1 METKMR
7 KSFLKFIPLIFFSI
21 SLNAQLSKKFEPID
35 IFDIEY
41 ISSPEI
47 SPQGDKILFLR
58 NFKDIMT
65 DKNLSNLWV
74 VNFDGSDMR
83 PITTGNHNASS
94 PKWSNSGKMFTYK
107 SNKEG
112 KSQLYLYNLENNSTQ
127 KLTNMQSSIGN
138 VEWSSDDKYLL
149 FNSFVESTDSR
160 LINMPKKPKG
170 ADWNSP
176 PIEIDDMVYR
186 YDGGGYRRSGNNQI
200 FILPIEG
207 GTPRQVS
214 SLDKNPGSAVWLGS
228 DKLLFSANLH
238 DDSDFEPN
246 NSEIYVL
253 DINSGEVKQLTTRFG
268 PDRSP
273 VVSPDKSKI
282 AFLGY
287 DDKYLGYQQ
296 NSLYVMDTD
305 GSNIKLISEGFDRNI
320 DNRCINCHRETEV
333 NAINWMRDGKGLYF
347 QYDTEGM
354 TKISSISLS
363 GKVKDIVD
371 EVGGLS
377 LGRSYSGG
385 SYTISPSGRYAF
397 TYGNVY
403 NPADLAVG
411 YNGSKDRLTYLNK
424 DLFDYKELGRVEEVW
439 YESSYDGK
447 KIQGWLVYPPNFDP
461 AINYPL
467 ILEIHGG
474 PFLNY
479 GFRFSAEVQLF
490 ASEGYFV
497 LYTNPRGST
506 SYGKDFA
513 NLIHHNYP
521 SQDYDDLMSGVDHVI
536 KRDYID
542 GDNLFVTG
550 GSGGGVLTS
559 WIVGKTDRFRAAVVE
574 KPVINWYSFVL
585 YADKISFFYKY
596 WFPGMPWDNLE
607 EYMKRSPISYVG
619 NVTTPTMLLTGED
632 DYRTPIAESEQF
644 YAGLKL
650 NKVESML
657 VRIPG
662 ASHGI
667 ASKPSNLIAK
677 VNAIIAWFEK
687 YKK

>member
-1 METKMR
+1 METKMN
-7 KSFLKFIPLIFFSI
+7 KSYLTFITLIFFSI

-41 ISSPEI
+41 VSSPQI
-47 SPQGDKILFLR
+47 SPKGDKILFLR

-74 VNFDGSDMR
+74 VNFDGSDMM

-107 SNKEG
+107 SNEEG
-112 KSQLYLYNLENNSTQ
+112 RSQLYLYNLENNSVQ
-127 KLTNMQSSIGN
+127 KLTNIQSSIGN
-138 VEWSSDDKYLL
+138 VEWSADDKYLL
-149 FNSFVESTDSR
+149 FNSFVEKTDGK
-160 LINMPKKPKG
+160 LIKMPKKPKG
-170 ADWNSP
+170 ASWNAP

-186 YDGGGYRRSGNNQI
+186 YDGGGYRRPGNNQI

-214 SLDKNPGSAVWLGS
+214 MLDKNPSSAVWLDS
-228 DKLLFSANLH
+228 NNVLYSANLNEN
-238 DDSDFEPN
+238 SDFDPN
-246 NSEIYVL
+246 NSDIHVL
-253 DINSGEVKQLTTRFG
+253 NLNTGESKQLTTRLG

-273 VVSPDKSKI
+273 VVSPDGSKI
-282 AFLGY
+282 AYLGY
-287 DDKYLGYQQ
+287 DDKFLGYQQ

-305 GSNIKLISEGFDRNI
+305 GGNVKLISKGFDRNI
-320 DNRCINCHRETEV
+320 SN
-333 NAINWMRDGKGLYF
+333 INWMRDSKGLYF
-347 QYDTEGM
+347 QYDSEGM
-354 TKISSISLS
+354 TQIASMSLS
-363 GKVKDIVD
+363 GKVNDIVN
-371 EVGGLS
+371 ELGGLS
-377 LGRSYSGG
+377 LGRPYSGG
-385 SYTISPSGRYAF
+385 SYSISSTGRYAF

-411 YNGSKDRLTYLNK
+411 YNGSKNRLTDLNK
-424 DLFDYKELGRVEEVW
+424 DLFDYKELGKVEEVW

-447 KIQGWLVYPPNFDP
+447 KIQGWLVYPPEFDSSKK
-461 AINYPL
+461 YPL

-474 PFLNY
+474 PFTNY

-490 ASEGYFV
+490 ASKGYFV

-521 SQDYDDLMSGVDHVI
+521 SQDYDDLISGVDHVTD
-536 KRDYID
+536 RNYID
-542 GDNLFVTG
+542 ENNLFVTG

-559 WIVGKTDRFRAAVVE
+559 WIIGKTDKFKAAVVA

-585 YADKISFFYKY
+585 YADNISFFYKY

-632 DYRTPIAESEQF
+632 DYRTPMAESEQF

-667 ASKPSNLIAK
+667 AARPSNLIAK
-677 VNAIIAWFEK
+677 VNAITAWFDK

>member
-1 METKMR
+1 MK
-7 KSFLKFIPLIFFSI
+7 KYFLTLFSMVFGSSAI
-21 SLNAQLSKKFEPID
+21 NAQLSKKFEPID
-35 IFDIEY
+35 VFDIEY
-41 ISSPEI
+41 VSSPEI
-47 SPQGDKILFLR
+47 SPQGDKVLFQR
-58 NFKDIMT
+58 NFKDVMT
-65 DKNLSNLWV
+65 DKNLSNLWI

-83 PITTGNHNASS
+83 AITTGNFNSFS

-107 SNKEG
+107 SNEEG
-112 KSQLYLYNLENNSTQ
+112 RTQLYLFNLENNSVQ
-127 KLTNMQSSIGN
+127 KLTNIQSSIGS

-149 FNSFVESTDSR
+149 FNSFVERTEGK
-160 LINMPKKPKG
+160 LIKMPKKPKG
-170 ADWNSP
+170 AKWNSP

-186 YDGGGYRRSGNNQI
+186 YDGGGYRRPGNNQI
-200 FILPIEG
+200 FVLPVEG

-214 SLDKNPGSAVWLGS
+214 LLDKNPSSAVWLDS
-228 DKLLFSANLH
+228 DNVLFSANLNEN
-238 DDSDFEPN
+238 SDFEPN
-246 NSEIYVL
+246 NS
-253 DINSGEVKQLTTRFG
+253 DIHKLNIKTGDLKKLTTRLG

-273 VVSPDKSKI
+273 AVSPDGTKI
-282 AFLGY
+282 AYLGY

-296 NSLYVMDTD
+296 SSLYIMDTD
-305 GSNIKLISEGFDRNI
+305 GGNIKLISEGFDRNI
-320 DNRCINCHRETEV
+320 SN
-333 NAINWMRDGKGLYF
+333 INWMKDGKGLYF
-347 QYDTEGM
+347 QYDSEGM
-354 TKISSISLS
+354 TQIASISLN
-363 GKVKDIVD
+363 GRVKDIVD
-371 EVGGLS
+371 ELGGLS
-377 LGRSYSGG
+377 LGRPYSGG
-385 SYTISPSGRYAF
+385 SYSVSSVGRYAF

-411 YNGSKDRLTYLNK
+411 YNGSKNRLTNLNK
-424 DLFDYKELGRVEEVW
+424 DLFDYKELGKVEEVW

-447 KIQGWLVYPPNFDP
+447 KIQGWLVYPPQFDP
-461 AINYPL
+461 TKKYPL

-474 PFLNY
+474 PFTNY

-490 ASEGYFV
+490 ASKGYFV

-521 SQDYDDLMSGVDHVI
+521 SQDYDDLISGVDHVVT
-536 KRDYID
+536 RNYID

-559 WIVGKTDRFRAAVVE
+559 WIIGKTDRFKAAVVA

-585 YADKISFFYKY
+585 YADNISFFYKY
-596 WFPGMPWDNLE
+596 WFPGLPWDNLE
-607 EYMKRSPISYVG
+607 EYMRRSPISYVG
-619 NVTTPTMLLTGED
+619 NVKTPTMLLTGED
-632 DYRTPIAESEQF
+632 DYRTPMAESEQF

-650 NKVESML
+650 NNVESML

-667 ASKPSNLIAK
+667 AARPSNLIAK
-677 VNAIIAWFEK
+677 VNAITAWFDK